1 MSFKE
6 RAAIVGIG
14 ETDYVRG
21 SDRSATEMML
31 EAARAAIADA
41 GLTPSEI
48 DGLIPPPVSTTAE
61 ELAANL
67 GVEDLRYS
75 VTVHMGGASPTAS
88 LQSAALAVSHG
99 IARNVLILIGWNGYS
114 ALRPRPGVN
123 RRRELAGLSSMT
135 TAVRDFYLP
144 YGAISPAQFY
154 AWIAMR
160 HMKMY
165 GTKPEDMGAVAI
177 ACRKH
182 AQLNPRAV
190 MRGKPLS
197 MEQYLQARWITE
209 PFRLHDCCLE
219 TDGACA
225 VVVTSSESARNLP
238 HRPVLIMGAAE
249 GHPYPADDIASR
261 PDMFKTGLSYA
272 APKAFAMAGIQPQD
286 VDFLQIYDCFT
297 YVVLLQL
304 EALGLC
310 QPGEAGAFVR
320 DSRIEIGGKY
330 PLNTHGG
337 LLSQGH
343 VWGLNHVVEATRQLR
358 GDAGAAQIPDAEL
371 GLVTGWGDFGDGS
384 IVILRR

>member
-88 LQSAALAVSHG
+88 LQSAALAVTHG

-123 RRRELAGLSSMT
+123 RRRELAGISSMT

-209 PFRLHDCCLE
+209 PFRLYDCCLE

-225 VVVTSSESARNLP
+225 VVVTSSERARNLP

-320 DSRIEIGGKY
+320 DSRIEIGGEY